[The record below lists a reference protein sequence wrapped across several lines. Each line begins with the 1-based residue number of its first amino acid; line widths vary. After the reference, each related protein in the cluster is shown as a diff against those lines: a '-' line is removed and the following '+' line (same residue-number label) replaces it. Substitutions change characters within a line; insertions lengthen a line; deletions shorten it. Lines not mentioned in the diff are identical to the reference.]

1 MNTQKSGPAVLFFYA
16 YALTLSALLLCRDV
30 SLQHAS
36 TQSTEL
42 AMLAWLLINRRRLT
56 DD

>member
-1 MNTQKSGPAVLFFYA
+1 MNAQEPRLAVLLFYA
-16 YALTLSALLLCRDV
+16 YALTLSAVLLCRDIP
-30 SLQHAS
+30 LQQAS

-42 AMLAWLLINRRRLT
+42 AMLAWLLINRRQFA